1 METGLGVSKLQ
12 TEVGLRDKSVI
23 NATEQLKTLFCIL
36 HYGYGHGKIKLNTLK
51 FYFSTSDFKDTSI

>member
-51 FYFSTSDFKDTSI
+51 FYFSTF